1 MKNFNSSMFVFVLVL
16 FISFGATIFAQTMGG
31 NVVVVNNAELA
42 FSGEGSISEFDSLTI
57 EYNTWCLDKNDAVI
71 SYKVARHWWGN
82 NNRDFVT
89 IVEVASWEDV
99 LAFNQRANELFEKH
113 WDTPEK
119 RKAFND
125 AYNKYF
131 TGQHSDEI
139 YQEVVF
145 ESN

>member
-1 MKNFNSSMFVFVLVL
+1 MKNLNSSIFVFVLVL
-16 FISFGATIFAQTMGG
+16 FFSFGSTILAQNMSG
-31 NVVVVNNAELA
+31 NVVVVNNAELRFFPE
-42 FSGEGSISEFDSLTI
+42 FSMSEFDSLTA
-57 EYNTWCLDKNDAVI
+57 EYNTWVMDKNDVII
-71 SYKVARHWWGN
+71 SYKVVRHWWGS
-82 NNRDFVT
+82 NNRDFIT

-99 LAFNQRANELFEKH
+99 LGFNQKANELFEAH

>member
-1 MKNFNSSMFVFVLVL
+1 MKL
-16 FISFGATIFAQTMGG
+16 FIPRAFALLFIVIIFSSVIAFAQQAQG
-31 NVVVVNNAELA
+31 NVVVINNAELA
-42 FSGEGSISEFDSLTI
+42 LSGEGTMSEFDSLTT
-57 EYNTWCLDKNDAVI
+57 EYNNWCREKNEYIV
-71 SYKVARHWWGN
+71 SYKVVRHWWGN

-89 IVEVASWEDV
+89 IVEVKGWDDILKFNERED
-99 LAFNQRANELFEKH
+99 ELFREH
-113 WDTPEK
+113 WDTREK

-145 ESN
+145 

>member
-1 MKNFNSSMFVFVLVL
+1 MKL
-16 FISFGATIFAQTMGG
+16 FIPRMFAILFVVIIFSSVITYAQQAQG

-42 FSGEGSISEFDSLTI
+42 FRGEGTISVFDSLTA
-57 EYNTWCLDKNDAVI
+57 EYNKWCRDKNEYII
-71 SYKVARHWWGN
+71 SYKVVRHWWGH

-89 IVEVASWEDV
+89 IVEVKNWDDV
-99 LAFNQRANELFEKH
+99 LKFNEREDELFREH

-145 ESN
+145 NK

>member
-1 MKNFNSSMFVFVLVL
+1 MKIVNSSFLVL
-16 FISFGATIFAQTMGG
+16 AFALFLSFGAASLAQNMGG
-31 NVVVVNNAELA
+31 NVVVVNNAELRFFPE
-42 FSGEGSISEFDSLTI
+42 FSMSEFDSLTA
-57 EYNTWCLDKNDAVI
+57 EYNKWVMDKNDIII
-71 SYKVARHWWGN
+71 SYKVVRHWWGS

-89 IVEVASWEDV
+89 IVEVANWDNI
-99 LAFNQRANELFEKH
+99 LAFNQKADELFEAH
-113 WDTPEK
+113 WDTPAK

-145 ESN
+145 EGN

>member
-1 MKNFNSSMFVFVLVL
+1 MKIFNYSLLVFILALLVSFVTTTL
-16 FISFGATIFAQTMGG
+16 AQNMGG

-42 FSGEGSISEFDSLTI
+42 LSGEGSMSAFDSLTI
-57 EYNTWCLDKNDAVI
+57 EYNKWCMDKNDVII
-71 SYKVARHWWGN
+71 SYKVVRHWWGH

-99 LAFNQRANELFEKH
+99 LAFNQKANELFEAH

>member
-1 MKNFNSSMFVFVLVL
+1 MKNSNSSIFVFVLVL
-16 FISFGATIFAQTMGG
+16 AVSFGATAFAQNMGG
-31 NVVVVNNAELA
+31 NVVVVNNSELA
-42 FSGEGSISEFDSLTI
+42 LFPEFSMSELDSLTA
-57 EYNTWCLDKNDAVI
+57 EYNTWVMDKNDVII
-71 SYKVARHWWGN
+71 SYKVVRHWWGS
-82 NNRDFVT
+82 NNREFIT

-99 LAFNQRANELFEKH
+99 LGFNQKANELFEAH

>member
-1 MKNFNSSMFVFVLVL
+1 MKLFILRVFTFLFVLVL
-16 FISFGATIFAQTMGG
+16 FSSVITFAQQAQG
-31 NVVVVNNAELA
+31 NVVVINNAELA
-42 FSGEGSISEFDSLTI
+42 FSGEGSISEFDSLTT
-57 EYNTWCLDKNDAVI
+57 EYNKWCRDKNEYIVD
-71 SYKVARHWWGN
+71 YKVVRHWWGN

-89 IVEVASWEDV
+89 IVEVKSWDDV
-99 LAFNQRANELFEKH
+99 LKFNEREDELFREH
-113 WDTPEK
+113 WNNKEM

-145 ESN
+145 NK

>member
-1 MKNFNSSMFVFVLVL
+1 MKL
-16 FISFGATIFAQTMGG
+16 FIPRMFAILFVVIIFSSVITYAQQAQG

-42 FSGEGSISEFDSLTI
+42 FRGEGTISAFDSLTA
-57 EYNTWCLDKNDAVI
+57 EYNEWCRDKNEYII
-71 SYKVARHWWGN
+71 SYKVVRHWWGN

-89 IVEVASWEDV
+89 IVEVKNWGDV
-99 LAFNQRANELFEKH
+99 LKFNEREDELFREH
-113 WDTPEK
+113 WDTREK

-145 ESN
+145 SK

>member
-1 MKNFNSSMFVFVLVL
+1 MKIFNSSFLVVLL
-16 FISFGATIFAQTMGG
+16 FLSFGVISFAQNMGG
-31 NVVVVNNAELA
+31 NVVVVNNSEVA
-42 FSGEGSISEFDSLTI
+42 FFPEFSISEFDSLTA
-57 EYNTWCLDKNDAVI
+57 EYNTWVMDKNDVII
-71 SYKVARHWWGN
+71 SYKVVRHWWGN

-89 IVEVASWEDV
+89 IVEVESWEDV
-99 LAFNQRANELFEKH
+99 LGFNQKANELFEAH

-145 ESN
+145 ENN

>member
-1 MKNFNSSMFVFVLVL
+1 MKIFHSSLLVFILAFFL
-16 FISFGATIFAQTMGG
+16 SFGAASLAQNMGG
-31 NVVVVNNAELA
+31 NVVVVNNAELR
-42 FSGEGSISEFDSLTI
+42 FSPDFSMSEFDSLTT
-57 EYNTWCLDKNDAVI
+57 EYNKWCRDKNDIII
-71 SYKVARHWWGN
+71 SYKVVRHWWGN

-89 IVEVASWEDV
+89 IVEVANWDDV
-99 LAFNQRANELFEKH
+99 LAFNQKEDELFRAH

>member
-1 MKNFNSSMFVFVLVL
+1 MKIFNSSLLVIVL
-16 FISFGATIFAQTMGG
+16 FLSFGVISFAQNMGG
-31 NVVVVNNAELA
+31 NVVVINNAELA
-42 FSGEGSISEFDSLTI
+42 FFPDFSMTEFDSLTV
-57 EYNTWCLDKNDAVI
+57 EYNKWCRDKNDVII
-71 SYKVARHWWGN
+71 SYKVVRHWWGN

-89 IVEVASWEDV
+89 IVEVAKWDDV
-99 LAFNQRANELFEKH
+99 LAFNQKEDELFKAH

-145 ESN
+145 EGN

>member
-1 MKNFNSSMFVFVLVL
+1 MKNFNFLFCAFAL
-16 FISFGATIFAQTMGG
+16 FILFVSTTSAQNMGG
-31 NVVVVNNAELA
+31 NVVVINNAEIA
-42 FSGEGSISEFDSLTI
+42 FFPEFSMSEFDSLTA
-57 EYNTWCLDKNDAVI
+57 EYNKWVMDKNDLII
-71 SYKVARHWWGN
+71 SYKVVRHWWGN
-82 NNRDFVT
+82 NNRDFIT

-99 LAFNQRANELFEKH
+99 LAYNQKTNDLFEAH

>member
-1 MKNFNSSMFVFVLVL
+1 MKNLNSSIFVFVLVL
-16 FISFGATIFAQTMGG
+16 FFSFGATIFAQNMGG
-31 NVVVVNNAELA
+31 NVVVVNNSEVRFFPE
-42 FSGEGSISEFDSLTI
+42 FSMSEFDSLTA
-57 EYNTWCLDKNDAVI
+57 EYNTWVMDKNDVII
-71 SYKVARHWWGN
+71 SYKVVRHWWGH

-89 IVEVASWEDV
+89 IVEVASWDDV
-99 LAFNQRANELFEKH
+99 LAFNQKANELFEAH

>member
-1 MKNFNSSMFVFVLVL
+1 MKIIHSSLLVFILAL
-16 FISFGATIFAQTMGG
+16 FLSFSTASLAQNMGG
-31 NVVVVNNAELA
+31 NVVVVNNAELRFFPD
-42 FSGEGSISEFDSLTI
+42 FSRSEFDSLTA
-57 EYNTWCLDKNDAVI
+57 EYNKWCRDKNDIII
-71 SYKVARHWWGN
+71 SYKVVRHWWGN

-89 IVEVASWEDV
+89 IVEVASWDDV
-99 LAFNQRANELFEKH
+99 LAFNQKEDELFRAH
-113 WDTPEK
+113 WDTSEK

-139 YQEVVF
+139 YQEVTF

>member
-1 MKNFNSSMFVFVLVL
+1 MKIFTSSILVLVFL
-16 FISFGATIFAQTMGG
+16 TMGSTILAQNMGG
-31 NVVVVNNAELA
+31 NVVVINNAELA
-42 FSGEGSISEFDSLTI
+42 FFPEFSMSEFDSLTT
-57 EYNTWCLDKNDAVI
+57 EYNKWVMDKNDVII
-71 SYKVARHWWGN
+71 SYKVVRHWWGH

-89 IVEVASWEDV
+89 IVEVASWEDIPG
-99 LAFNQRANELFEKH
+99 FNQKANELFEAH

-139 YQEVVF
+139 YQEVTF
-145 ESN
+145 KSN